1 MQSLARNIGAGVLG
15 WVAMFAGV
23 FVLMAVF
30 WMILGADGSFR
41 PESWDVSAG
50 WLLASVPIGLL
61 AAVFGGIVCAK
72 AAADAWGVRFLIVL
86 VVALGV
92 ISAVLHEPAAV
103 SGPRPD
109 DVGMFEA
116 MMSSQQPRWVA
127 WLNPVIGVIGALLG
141 ARMVSGKAADEE

>member
-72 AAADAWGVRFLIVL
+72 AASYAWVVRFLIVL

-92 ISAVLHEPAAV
+92 LSAVLH
-103 SGPRPD
+103 
-109 DVGMFEA
+109 
-116 MMSSQQPRWVA
+116 
-127 WLNPVIGVIGALLG
+127 
-141 ARMVSGKAADEE
+141 